1 MIKAPLNLLSE
12 KLNRPNFFISHDEA
26 GVSGLF
32 IILAGLSSPMSFW
45 KHGRHKC
52 REHPGSDR
60 GSSGADPSQLR
71 ILPWLGTLT

>member
-1 MIKAPLNLLSE
+1 MIKASLNLLSE

-32 IILAGLSSPMSFW
+32 IILDGLSSPMSVW
-45 KHGRHKC
+45 KHRRHKH
-52 REHPGSDR
+52 REHRRTDR
-60 GSSGADPSQLR
+60 GSSGAGPSQLR